1 MSRDN
6 DLTARSAEPGF
17 WPLYLFDS
25 QATEAY
31 AEAREDE
38 EPEEDEI
45 LRAEFPLDRGLGLRL
60 EFEPGIEYVD
70 LAVLA
75 PDSAEARTVGW
86 DDTAHFHPHVM
97 PWSELDL
104 LCRAVALRD
113 PASRYPGPMLALLLR
128 FAFLSG
134 GEDLD
139 TITPL
144 VDAAFSAAQPAED
157 SDAASR
163 AGVRE
168 ETRDWFDLRD
178 LRGTRIEW
186 ADGPD
191 GCRTVTQHDRDGAM
205 LYSLREPA
213 SDEFPFAA
221 WSGLLARATELLD
234 AVRTDPAVRTPA
246 VLDALGRCTGPE
258 GHRHVGALATALS
271 RAGFGHP
278 VLLRALAE
286 PVAVA
291 EAAWAVETLA
301 GTERGTV
308 VAAWCGTSPLAGS
321 RSWRLSLILPAA
333 GRPVRF
339 AQAIAGELSAELH
352 TSGLGWAEVTGSTS
366 VQGADGGHV
375 RHSDQLDLLIR
386 DDLPRGVRV
395 IARLLRGHQAAETAE
410 LTHMDAP
417 YERIPLLDPST

>member
-1 MSRDN
+1 MSRDD

-25 QATEAY
+25 QATEAW
-31 AEAREDE
+31 EDE
-38 EPEEDEI
+38 EPEEET
-45 LRAEFPLDRGLGLRL
+45 LRAEFLLDRGLGLRV

-97 PWSELDL
+97 PWPELDL
-104 LCRAVALRD
+104 LCRAVALHD
-113 PASRYPGPMLALLLR
+113 PASRYPGPILALLLR

-139 TITPL
+139 TVTPL
-144 VDAAFSAAQPAED
+144 VDAAFDAARPAAEG
-157 SDAASR
+157 SGAASR

-186 ADGPD
+186 TDGPG
-191 GCRTVTQHDRDGAM
+191 GCRTVTQHGRDGTP

-221 WSGLLARATELLD
+221 WSGLLARATEILN

-246 VLDALGRCTGPE
+246 VVDALGRCTGPD

-321 RSWRLSLILPAA
+321 RSWRLSLTLPAA
-333 GRPVRF
+333 GRPARF
-339 AQAIAGELSAELH
+339 AQAIAGELSAELR
-352 TSGLGWAEVTGSTS
+352 TSGLGWAEATGSTS
-366 VQGADGGHV
+366 VKGANGGYV
-375 RHSDQLDLLIR
+375 LHSDQLDLLIR

-395 IARLLRGHQAAETAE
+395 ISRLLHGHQAAGTAE
-410 LTHMDAP
+410 LKHLEKP